1 MRTDY
6 FTKQSPVSWKS
17 LFSKPSKD
25 CSPWLTQDYLEIS
38 ITPASFSEWLT
49 SLQQALAC
57 QLFHQSGCDNAKC
70 QQGEKRAFQTKDQ
83 DIWLQ
88 GKRLG
93 LLEEESIPHQ
103 FYLCLP
109 HPYTLPSLH
118 PFVKQVHCHTSA
130 NCFEVYRSS
139 VFKSGVTF
147 SDAVQASQGPCL
159 LWKSS
164 FNCHSTVGNWLGK
177 SSQI

>member
-1 MRTDY
+1 MKTDY
-6 FTKQSPVSWKS
+6 FTKQTPVSWKS
-17 LFSKPSKD
+17 LFSKPSED
-25 CSPWLTQDYLEIS
+25 CSLWLTQDYLEIS

-57 QLFHQSGCDNAKC
+57 QLFHQVAVTMLSVSRGK
-70 QQGEKRAFQTKDQ
+70 KRAFQTKDQ

-93 LLEEESIPHQ
+93 FLEEESIPQ
-103 FYLCLP
+103 FYLYLP
-109 HPYTLPSLH
+109 HPYSLLH

-139 VFKSGVTF
+139 MFKSDAFF
-147 SDAVQASQGPCL
+147 SDAGQASQGPCL
-159 LWKSS
+159 LWKAVSLD
-164 FNCHSTVGNWLGK
+164 FFKLPQHCGPMAG
-177 SSQI
+177 